1 MSQKSKDKLWG
12 GRFAE
17 ATHELMERI
26 NASIWFDK
34 KMFRQDIAGSKAHA
48 NSLAASKVISAEENR
63 AIQSGLDQVLAEI
76 EAGKMEW
83 RESLEDIHTH
93 VELRLKEIIGDAAG
107 KLHTGRSRND
117 QVALDVRLWVMGA
130 CAEIEHLLVGYSR
143 SLVELAAKHADVIMP
158 GYTHMQ
164 RAQPVLLGHHLMA
177 YYEMACRDRE
187 RLADCLKRTS
197 VSPLGAAALAGTT
210 FPLDPARAADELGLK
225 GHFAN
230 SMDAVSD
237 RDFAAEFIFVLSLIQ
252 IHLSRLSEELVYW
265 SSQEFAFISLSD
277 AFATGSSIMPQKK
290 NPDAAELV
298 RGKSGRVMGDLVS
311 LLTTLKGLP
320 LSYNK
325 DMQEDKEP
333 VFDAFETVRDCLAV
347 LAPLLDGLT
356 VNEKRMREAV
366 SGGFLEATEV
376 ADYLA
381 ARGVP
386 FRKAHEISGQAVRMA
401 EERGITLPELSLED
415 YQKLS
420 PVIEKDLYEVLK
432 AENAVERRNSPGGTA
447 RANLDAALEK
457 ARERLWPEG

>member
-1 MSQKSKDKLWG
+1 MNSWSASTLPSG
-12 GRFAE
+12 STRRCTA
-17 ATHELMERI
+17 RI
-26 NASIWFDK
+26 S
-34 KMFRQDIAGSKAHA
+34 RGSKAHA
-48 NSLAASKVISAEENR
+48 NSLAASKVISAGENQ
-63 AIQSGLDQVLAEI
+63 AIQNGLDQVLAEI
-76 EAGKMEW
+76 EAGKIEW

-93 VELRLKEIIGDAAG
+93 VEVRLKEIIGDVAG

-117 QVALDVRLWVMGA
+117 QVALDIRLWVMEAGSQ
-130 CAEIEHLLVGYSR
+130 IEHLLVGYSR
-143 SLVELAAKHADVIMP
+143 SLVDLAEKHDDVIMP

-177 YYEMACRDRE
+177 YYEMAQRDRD
-187 RLADCLKRTS
+187 RLADCLKRTA

-210 FPLDPARAADELGLK
+210 FPLEPARVADELGMS

-265 SSQEFAFISLSD
+265 SSQEFGFISLSD

-347 LAPLLDGLT
+347 LAPMLAGLK
-356 VNEKRMREAV
+356 VNRARMAESV

-381 ARGVP
+381 SKGVP
-386 FRKAHEISGQAVRMA
+386 FRQAHEISGKAVRLA
-401 EERGITLPELSLED
+401 EQRGITLPELALED

-420 PVIEKDLYEVLK
+420 PVIEKDLFEVLK
-432 AENAVERRNSPGGTA
+432 AENAVERRNMPGGTA
-447 RANLDAALEK
+447 RANLDAALKK